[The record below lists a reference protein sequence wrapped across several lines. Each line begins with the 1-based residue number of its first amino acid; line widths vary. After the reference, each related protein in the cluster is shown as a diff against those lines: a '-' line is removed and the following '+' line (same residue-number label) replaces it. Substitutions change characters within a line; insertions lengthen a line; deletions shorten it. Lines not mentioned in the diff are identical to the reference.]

1 MGQSTRRHFTPEFK
15 AQTVKLA
22 TEGGHPLSQVA
33 ADLGIRASLLRRW
46 RRDHE
51 DLAAPAKN
59 NVVAD
64 KIALEE
70 EVRRLRKD
78 NERVRQER
86 DILKKLWRY
95 SRRDRSEISPD

>member
-46 RRDHE
+46 RRAHE

-70 EVRRLRKD
+70 EVRHLRKD
-78 NERVRQER
+78 NERLRQER
-86 DILKKLWRY
+86 DILKKAVAIF
-95 SRRDRSEISPD
+95 SEGPK

>member
-51 DLAAPAKN
+51 DLAAPAPKM
-59 NVVAD
+59 
-64 KIALEE
+64 
-70 EVRRLRKD
+70 
-78 NERVRQER
+78 
-86 DILKKLWRY
+86 
-95 SRRDRSEISPD
+95 SRNGGARGWIGQNLSIRPPAAPG